1 MFNRREETNHMPSS
15 NGQETIIAQG
25 VKVEGDFTSSGDV
38 VIDGEVS
45 GSIQTAASLRV
56 GDTAKI
62 TADVTAAVAVI
73 AGVVSGNVKIQD
85 RLELLESSVIHGDV
99 ECRVLSVAPGARI
112 NGRLT
117 MGSDVSEG
125 E

>member
-1 MFNRREETNHMPSS
+1 MFKRSDAQSSMPSS

-73 AGVVSGNVKIQD
+73 AGAVSGNVKIQD

-112 NGRLT
+112 NGRVT
-117 MGSDVSEG
+117 MGG
-125 E
+125 EKTED

>member
-73 AGVVSGNVKIQD
+73 AGVVQGNVKVAE
-85 RLELLESSVIHGDV
+85 RLELLETSVVDGDIT
-99 ECRVLSVAPGARI
+99 CRVLSVAPGARI
-112 NGRLT
+112 NGRVE
-117 MGSDVSEG
+117 MGTEKTED
-125 E
+125 